1 MPSWLKPTLA
11 EGRAATL
18 LSAGDGSLPRYRA
31 RYVRAG
37 RIRRPDGEYAPFAIL
52 PTALQRAVEQ
62 GLFCARPVFLN
73 HAVWPGSPDLANL
86 IGFTAR
92 SAIYDPAQQSV
103 DGEIELIETPAG
115 RLAQTLIEAA
125 LAEPAADIGLSI
137 VFYPVWGENPA
148 DGEPAIVG
156 VRHVESVDLVFQPAA
171 DGRILHALSA
181 DSETLEAPQ
190 ASKIRHL
197 QLSQLQY
204 MKGNPTMS
212 DERSTPM
219 NVSAAPTPAAAS
231 EGDGWQSAMLWM
243 LAASGLP
250 EVSRQRLAAQR
261 FESPQALQNAIQAE
275 RQYLAALHED
285 QVVQIG
291 NQPPRSPQISGM
303 RTSLDRIQL
312 ALEALLCGSQPP
324 AGVQPLTGVRELYH
338 LLSGDYEMTGLFQGE
353 RVQFA
358 NVNSS
363 TMANLVANAL
373 NKRVAQEFQQ
383 YQMWWAPIVVEEDFS
398 SLQAIKW
405 TLLGGV
411 GELPTVDEGA
421 AYTELSWDDSA
432 ESGAFVKKGGY
443 LGLTLEAIDKDETGR
458 LRAAPRALAQ
468 AAWLTL
474 SKSISAIFTANSGL
488 GPTLSDG
495 KTLFHNDHGN
505 LATSALTL
513 TAYNAAR
520 AAMRKQTELNS
531 NERLGALTSPKF
543 LLVPPDLEMTALQIL
558 ASELDYTYTL
568 SNGQAAPVNPNAQG
582 NLFNERLAFARSRVI
597 VVDLWTDANDWA
609 AVADPR
615 LYPTIGVGYRYGRT
629 PEIFS
634 VASPTAGLMFTNDTM
649 PIKVRFFYAVA
660 PIDYRGLYKS
670 NAA

>member
-1 MPSWLKPTLA
+1 MPSSPKPAHA
-11 EGRAATL
+11 ESHAATALSGRANS
-18 LSAGDGSLPRYRA
+18 LSRYRA

-37 RIRRPDGEYAPFAIL
+37 RIRRPDGEYTRFAIL
-52 PTALQRAVEQ
+52 PQALQQAVEQ

-73 HAVWPGSPDLANL
+73 HAAWPGAPDLANL

-92 SAIYDPAQQSV
+92 SAAYDPAQQSV
-103 DGEIELIETPAG
+103 DGEIELIQTPAG
-115 RLAQTLIEAA
+115 RLAQTLIEAT
-125 LAEPAADIGLSI
+125 LAEPAVDIGLSI
-137 VFYPVWGENPA
+137 VFYPAWGEDPA
-148 DGEPAIVG
+148 SGEPAIVG

-171 DGRILHALSA
+171 DGRILQALSA
-181 DSETLEAPQ
+181 EAETSE
-190 ASKIRHL
+190 IRQTKVCHL
-197 QLSQLQY
+197 QLSQFQLV
-204 MKGNPTMS
+204 KGPQTMS
-212 DERSTPM
+212 DERSTLVNAPATPPPAPE
-219 NVSAAPTPAAAS
+219 SEAEKWQQAA
-231 EGDGWQSAMLWM
+231 LWM
-243 LAASGLP
+243 LAVSGLP
-250 EVSRQRLAAQR
+250 EASRQRLAAQT
-261 FESPQALQNAIQAE
+261 FESPQALQSAIQSE
-275 RQYLAALHED
+275 RQYLAALQEN

-291 NQPPRSPQISGM
+291 NQPPRSPHIGGM

-363 TMANLVANAL
+363 TMANLVANVL

-383 YQMWWAPIVVEEDFS
+383 YQTWWTPIVVEEDFS

-421 AYTELSWDDSA
+421 AYSELSWDDSA

-474 SKSISAIFTANSGL
+474 SKSISAIFTANSGV

-495 KTLFHNDHGN
+495 KALFHADHGN

-513 TAYNAAR
+513 SAYNAAR

-531 NERLGALTSPKF
+531 GERLGALTSPKY

-568 SNGQAAPVNPNAQG
+568 SNGQAAPVNPNTQG

-670 NAA
+670 NVA